1 MFHSNLRNLREMS
14 GYSQK
19 EFADL
24 VGIPVTTYRNYENTL
39 REPSYD
45 ILIKIANILRV
56 SVGEL
61 IGAESGDEKYAAELL
76 CANPAYSGKS
86 VFSGGEILEIPVVE
100 GTDETEGGYLPAA
113 APWKE

>member
-61 IGAESGDEKYAAELL
+61 IGAESGDEKYAALFMMIKKL
-76 CANPAYSGKS
+76 PPSKLQS
-86 VFSGGEILEIPVVE
+86 VVDFTKFISN
-100 GTDETEGGYLPAA
+100 Y
-113 APWKE
+113 K

>member
-1 MFHSNLRNLREMS
+1 MVMFHSNLRNLREMS

-24 VGIPVTTYRNYENTL
+24 VGIPVTTYRNYENTM

-45 ILIKIANILRV
+45 ILIKIADILQV

-61 IGAESGDEKYAAELL
+61 IGAENGDEKYAALFMMIKQL
-76 CANPAYSGKS
+76 PPSKLQS
-86 VFSGGEILEIPVVE
+86 VVDFTKFISN
-100 GTDETEGGYLPAA
+100 Y
-113 APWKE
+113 K

>member
-45 ILIKIANILRV
+45 ILIKIADILRV

-61 IGAESGDEKYAAELL
+61 IGAENGDEKYAALFMMIKQL
-76 CANPAYSGKS
+76 PPNKLQS
-86 VFSGGEILEIPVVE
+86 VVDFTKFISN
-100 GTDETEGGYLPAA
+100 Y
-113 APWKE
+113 K

>member
-19 EFADL
+19 KFADL
-24 VGIPVTTYRNYENTL
+24 VGIPVTTYRNYENTM

-45 ILIKIANILRV
+45 ILRV

-61 IGAESGDEKYAAELL
+61 IGAESGDEKYAALFMMIKQL
-76 CANPAYSGKS
+76 PPSKLQS
-86 VFSGGEILEIPVVE
+86 VVDFTKFISN
-100 GTDETEGGYLPAA
+100 Y
-113 APWKE
+113 K

>member
-1 MFHSNLRNLREMS
+1 MS

-45 ILIKIANILRV
+45 ILIKIADILRV

-61 IGAESGDEKYAAELL
+61 IGAENGDEKYAALFMMIKQL
-76 CANPAYSGKS
+76 PPNKLQS
-86 VFSGGEILEIPVVE
+86 VVDFTKFISN
-100 GTDETEGGYLPAA
+100 Y
-113 APWKE
+113 K